1 MTSGG
6 PVRRDDGV
14 DGWCCRGGGGS
25 RDRVLVRTW
34 ELQAGKNLQVSGWN
48 LVGGGTT
55 NSDKEHGSQLKMSL
69 VWDTPISTDSVATGV
84 GGVQLR
90 ARWTSLELRV
100 GAGLEPEILELTP
113 GNYEGNKLLGRVL

>member
-1 MTSGG
+1 MLQGQ
-6 PVRRDDGV
+6 
-14 DGWCCRGGGGS
+14 RGQEGQS
-25 RDRVLVRTW
+25 L
-34 ELQAGKNLQVSGWN
+34 LQAGKNLQVSGWN
-48 LVGGGTT
+48 LVDGVTT

-100 GAGLEPEILELTP
+100 GSGLEPEILELTP
-113 GNYEGNKLLGRVL
+113 GNHEGTKLLGRVL